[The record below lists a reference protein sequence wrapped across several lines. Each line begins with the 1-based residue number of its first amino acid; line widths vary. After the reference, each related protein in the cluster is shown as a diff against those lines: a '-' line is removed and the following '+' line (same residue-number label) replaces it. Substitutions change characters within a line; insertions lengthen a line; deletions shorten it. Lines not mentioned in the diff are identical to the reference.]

1 MIAITKVEAQR
12 LRKKFKKVCIVRL
25 CKQRSKKHHYLAE
38 EQHHIL
44 EAVAQMRNCRVQD
57 LIQY

>member
-1 MIAITKVEAQR
+1 MIAITKDESQV
-12 LRKKFKKVCIVRL
+12 LRKRFKKVCIVRL
-25 CKQRSKKHHYLAE
+25 CKQKSRRHHYLVE